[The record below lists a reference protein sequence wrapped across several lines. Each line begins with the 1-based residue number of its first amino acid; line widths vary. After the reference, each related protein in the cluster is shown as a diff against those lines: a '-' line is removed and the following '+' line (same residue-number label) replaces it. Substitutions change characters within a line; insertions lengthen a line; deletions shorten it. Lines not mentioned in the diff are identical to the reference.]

1 MKKNKEN
8 SQEETLTEDNFFLS
22 KIMNK
27 SSKSM
32 EDGYRI
38 QTTLNFS
45 YYNQKLNVSQFF
57 FE

>member
-38 QTTLNFS
+38 
-45 YYNQKLNVSQFF
+45 
-57 FE
+57 